1 MVILMAIARV
11 KLSSPNVEL
20 LNQISSTIMDLAKR
34 AGVKHSGIIPLPTKK
49 LVIPVRKSMCG
60 GGTETYEKWQM
71 RIHKRIID
79 INSDE
84 RLLKKLMHLELPEDV
99 YIEIEMK

>member
-1 MVILMAIARV
+1 MAMARI
-11 KLSSPNVEL
+11 KLSSPNIEL
-20 LNQISSTIMDLAKR
+20 LNKISNTVIDMAQKT
-34 AGVKHSGIIPLPTKK
+34 GIKHSGIIPLPTRKM
-49 LVIPVRKSMCG
+49 VVPVRKSPCG

-71 RIHKRIID
+71 RVHKRIID

-84 RLLKKLMHLELPEDV
+84 RLLKRLMHLELPDDI